1 MNKIKTWIKYFFIFY
16 NFIYNNIIFRVY
28 NVKFKSFNF
37 CGKIFIRNS
46 GSISIGENFKFNSGI
61 NCNPIGG
68 DTICRLISTNKG
80 NIIIGNNVGISNSTI
95 WSNKQIVIE
104 DNVLIGGSCKL
115 WDTDFHSIDFNLRNT
130 KHDSGNVKPILVK
143 KNVFIGASSIV
154 LKGVTIGENSI
165 IAANSLVSKNIP
177 ANEIWGGNPIKFIKN
192 LNSSN

>member
-1 MNKIKTWIKYFFIFY
+1 M
-16 NFIYNNIIFRVY
+16 
-28 NVKFKSFNF
+28 
-37 CGKIFIRNS
+37 
-46 GSISIGENFKFNSGI
+46 
-61 NCNPIGG
+61 
-68 DTICRLISTNKG
+68 ISTNKG